1 MGALKSEL
9 HALWAQNRDGSFA
22 TKADRL
28 NVLLLCGE
36 QLASGGY
43 RLPGARSL
51 KPKHIEHLVARWR
64 AEDLSPGTIK
74 NRMAALRWWA
84 KKVNK
89 TSILFKENE
98 DYGIPQRLRSGE
110 NKAQRLDLVNVAR
123 ISCPRMQMSLR
134 LMAAFGLRREEAL
147 KFRPRLADAGD
158 HIALQP
164 SWTKGGRPRVVPVLT
179 ERQRALLD
187 EAIALVGN
195 DSLIPNEKS
204 FISHRHAFQYA
215 TLKVGITNVHG
226 LRHNYAQW
234 RYRALTGWP
243 CPLAGGPARRD
254 LSAVERE
261 RDDNARLVIAEEL
274 GHGRR
279 DVTEV
284 YLG

>member
-9 HALWAQNRDGSFA
+9 HQLWAQNRDGSFA

-51 KPKHIEHLVARWR
+51 KPKHIEHLIARWR
-64 AEDLSPGTIK
+64 AENLSPGTIK
-74 NRMAALRWWA
+74 NRLAALRWWA
-84 KKVNK
+84 QKINK
-89 TSILFKENE
+89 TSIMFKENE
-98 DYGIPQRLRSGE
+98 EYGVPQRTLHNGS
-110 NKAQRLDLVNVAR
+110 KALRLDLDKLANVP
-123 ISCPRMQMSLR
+123 CPRMQLSLR

-195 DSLIPNEKS
+195 DSLIPNDKS
-204 FISHRHAFQYA
+204 YITHRRAFQYA
-215 TLKVGITNVHG
+215 TLKAGITNVHG

-234 RYRALTGWP
+234 RYLQLTALR
-243 CPLAGGPARRD
+243 CPAAGGPARKD

-261 RDDNARLVIAEEL
+261 RDDAARLVIAEEL

-279 DVTEV
+279 DVTRA